1 MKNIKSHLESLK
13 SEADSNENAGGQAD
27 IDSTF
32 QGGVQHWNMIDMILR
47 IFWCNFYTIRIQLK
61 KLCSLVELG
70 QGGLGTYLQCPRCNL
85 LFQGMVEKGP
95 EKCPRTLIFLFGNY
109 WVSQKKRTF
118 RMLLKPQCTGSITR
132 SRHPLCL
139 EINFL
144 VVSY

>member
-32 QGGVQHWNMIDMILR
+32 QGGVQHWNMIDMKLR

-70 QGGLGTYLQCPRCNL
+70 QVGLGTYVQDAIWFSGN
-85 LFQGMVEKGP
+85 GGEGP
-95 EKCPRTLIFLFGNY
+95 GKMPQDTYFLI
-109 WVSQKKRTF
+109 W
-118 RMLLKPQCTGSITR
+118 
-132 SRHPLCL
+132 
-139 EINFL
+139 
-144 VVSY
+144 